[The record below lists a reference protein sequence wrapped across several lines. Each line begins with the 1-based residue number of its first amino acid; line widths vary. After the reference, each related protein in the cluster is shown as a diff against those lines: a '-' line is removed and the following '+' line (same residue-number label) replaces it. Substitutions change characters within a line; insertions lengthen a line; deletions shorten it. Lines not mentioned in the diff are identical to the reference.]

1 MAYSLLGK
9 NFIPPDIEAKVTGR
23 AKYAEDFRVEGMVF
37 CRLMLS
43 PVPHGLVTNIDAS
56 EALAMEG
63 VLGVLTADEVPTH
76 APNPILT
83 NEPKYIGEP
92 ILAVAAV
99 DETTAMD
106 ALDRIQVDIEPL
118 DFVVDPLV
126 SLYPGGP
133 DARTEGNIGVRGT
146 PTEVLKW
153 TAQDF
158 AAVPEGVLPMDGQPL
173 EEWSFGDLED
183 AFDNAILVLD
193 ETFVTEAN
201 SHHSM
206 EPRSNMAYWE
216 NGRCHIFGSGQS
228 QTFNMPVLSRLLNE
242 PIENIRYVGE
252 FCGGGF
258 GSKGTSYPVQV
269 IPALMSKKIGRPVM
283 MRISRAEEYYLGVAR
298 GGFQGRARLA
308 FREDGRITA
317 ADIYLV
323 QDSGATPGFWDF
335 RAAAEYVAVTY
346 TPISMRMRAVPVHTN
361 TAPRGP
367 QRGPGQNQMA
377 NAMEPLLDKA
387 ANELSISRLDIR
399 KVNAPTHDSLVA
411 EEHGNLVPLTSSFM
425 NQALDRGAEM
435 FNWAERSARS
445 GQRNGS
451 KVTGIAIGQGFHPAS
466 FSGFDG
472 LVRLSPEGKLHIHT
486 GVGNLGTYSHTGTSR
501 VAAEV
506 LKCNW
511 ENCLVMRGDSNRHLP
526 WNSGQFGSNTSGT
539 QTRTAYAAAVNAIG
553 KLKEIAATD
562 LGGSVD
568 DYDIADEKVFRKDDP
583 SVNMT
588 YAVAAQRAIELG
600 GKFSGEEM
608 PEDIHPI
615 TQAAV
620 RGLAGT
626 GLIGVAKDNLDA
638 GGLTPALVAG
648 FMEIELDIETGK
660 FEIIEYVA
668 VADCGTVIHPQ
679 SLATQ
684 IKGGAVMGIGH
695 ATLERI
701 IYDPQTG
708 LPGNIGFYQAKPPS
722 YLDVPSHMQVEAL
735 DEPDFVNPVGAKG
748 VGEPVMGA
756 ASAALVC
763 AISDAL
769 EGHYFNRTPVVRDMI
784 VNASAGRSQSHK
796 PLQINT
802 A

>member
-9 NFIPPDIEAKVTGR
+9 NFTPPDVEAKVTGR

-37 CRLMLS
+37 CRLFLS
-43 PVPHGLVTNIDAS
+43 PVPHGLVKNIDAS

-63 VLGVLTADEVPTH
+63 VLGVLTADEVPSH
-76 APNPILT
+76 ASDPILT

-99 DETTAMD
+99 DETTAMN
-106 ALDRIQVDIEPL
+106 ALDKIQVEIEPL
-118 DFVVDPLV
+118 DFVIDPLV

-133 DARTEGNIGVRGT
+133 NARTEGNAAVRGT
-146 PTEVLKW
+146 PTETIKW

-158 AAVPEGVLPMDGQPL
+158 AAVPEGVLPMDGQTF
-173 EEWSFGDLED
+173 EEWSYGDLEK
-183 AFDNAILVLD
+183 AFENATLVLD

-216 NGRCHIFGSGQS
+216 NGRCHVFGSGQS
-228 QTFNMPVLSRLLNE
+228 QSFNMPVLSRLLNE
-242 PIENIRYVGE
+242 PIENLRYVGE

-258 GSKGTSYPVQV
+258 GSKGTSYPVQA

-283 MRISRAEEYYLGVAR
+283 MRISRAEEYYLGIAR

-323 QDSGATPGFWDF
+323 QDAGPTPGFWDF

-346 TPISMRMRAVPVHTN
+346 TPLAMAMRAVPVHTN
-361 TAPRGP
+361 TVPRGP

-377 NAMEPLLDKA
+377 NAMEPLIDKA
-387 ANELSISRLDIR
+387 AKTLSISQLEIR
-399 KVNAPTHDSLVA
+399 KINAPNHDSLVA
-411 EEHGNLVPLTSSFM
+411 EEHGNLLPLTSAFM
-425 NQALDRGAEM
+425 HEALDRGAEM

-451 KVTGIAIGQGFHPAS
+451 KVTGVAIGQGFHPAS
-466 FSGFDG
+466 FAGFDG

-501 VAAEV
+501 VSAEI

-511 ENCLVMRGDSNRHLP
+511 ENCLVMRGDSDRHLP

-539 QTRTAYAAAVNAIG
+539 QTRTAYVAAINALE
-553 KLKEIAATD
+553 KLKEIAAID
-562 LGGSVD
+562 LGGSID
-568 DYDIADEKVFRKDDP
+568 DYDIGDEKVFRKDDP
-583 SVNMT
+583 AVSMT

-600 GKFSGEEM
+600 GKFSGEEI
-608 PEDIHPI
+608 PEDLHPI

-626 GLIGVAKDNLDA
+626 GLIGVAKDNLDP

-648 FMEIELDIETGK
+648 FMEIELDVETGK

-684 IKGGAVMGIGH
+684 IKGGAVMGIGL

-708 LPGNIGFYQAKPPS
+708 LPANIGLYQAKPPS
-722 YLDVPSHMQVEAL
+722 YLDVPSHMQVAAV
-735 DEPDFVNPVGAKG
+735 DEPDFVNPVGVKG

-763 AISDAL
+763 AISYAL
-769 EGHYFNRTPVVRDMI
+769 DGQYFNRTPIVRDMI
-784 VNASAGRSQSHK
+784 VNALAGRAQSHK

>member
-9 NFIPPDIEAKVTGR
+9 NFTPPDVEAKVTGR

-37 CRLMLS
+37 CRLFLS
-43 PVPHGLVTNIDAS
+43 PIPHGLVRNIDAS

-63 VLGVLTADEVPTH
+63 VLGILTADEVPSF
-76 APNPILT
+76 PEDPILT

-99 DETTAMD
+99 DETTAME
-106 ALDRIQVDIEPL
+106 ALDKIQVDIEPL

-133 DARTEGNIGVRGT
+133 NARTDGNAATRGT
-146 PTEVLKW
+146 AIETIKW

-158 AAVPEGVLPMDGQPL
+158 AAVPEGVLPMGEHAF
-173 EEWSFGDLED
+173 EEWSYGDTEAGLQD
-183 AFDNAILVLD
+183 ATLVLD
-193 ETFVTEAN
+193 ETFVTAGN

-216 NGRCHIFGSGQS
+216 NGRCHVFGSGQS
-228 QTFNMPVLSRLLNE
+228 QSFNMPVLARLIDE
-242 PIENIRYVGE
+242 PVENIHYVGE

-258 GSKGTSYPVQV
+258 GSKGRSYPVMA
-269 IPALMSKKIGRPVM
+269 IPPLMSKKINRPVM
-283 MRISRAEEYYLGVAR
+283 MRISREEEYYLGIAR
-298 GGFQGRARLA
+298 GGLQGRARLG
-308 FREDGRITA
+308 FREDGRIIA

-323 QDSGATPGFWDF
+323 QDAGPTPGFWDY
-335 RAAAEYVAVTY
+335 RAAAEYAAVTY
-346 TPISMRMRAVPVHTN
+346 TPVAMRMRGVPVHTN
-361 TAPRGP
+361 TIPRGP

-387 ANELSISRLDIR
+387 AKELGLDRVQIR
-399 KVNAPTHDSLVA
+399 KVNAPVHDSVV
-411 EEHGNLVPLTSSFM
+411 EERRIPLTSAYM
-425 NQALDRGAEM
+425 HEALDRGAEM

-451 KVTGIAIGQGFHPAS
+451 KVRGVAVGQGFHPAS
-466 FSGFDG
+466 FAGFDG

-486 GVGNLGTYSHTGTSR
+486 GVGNLGTYSHTDTSR
-501 VAAEV
+501 VAAEI

-511 ENCLVMRGDSNRHLP
+511 ENCLVVRGDSDRHLP

-539 QTRTAYAAAVNAIG
+539 QTRTAYAAAMNAIG
-553 KLKEIAATD
+553 KLKEIAAMD
-562 LGGSVD
+562 LGGSPD
-568 DYDIADEKVFRKDDP
+568 DYDIGDERVFRKDN
-583 SVNMT
+583 SSANMT
-588 YAVAAQRAIELG
+588 YAAAAQRAIELG
-600 GKFSGEEM
+600 GKFSGEEV
-608 PEDIHPI
+608 PEDVHPI

-620 RGLAGT
+620 RGLAGS
-626 GLIGVAKDNLDA
+626 GLIGVAKDNLAA
-638 GGLTPALVAG
+638 GGITPALVAG
-648 FMEIELDIETGK
+648 FMEIELDVETGK
-660 FEIIEYVA
+660 FEIIEYVG

-684 IKGGAVMGIGH
+684 IKGGAVMGIGL
-695 ATLERI
+695 AALERI

-708 LPGNIGFYQAKPPS
+708 LPGNIGLHQAKPPS
-722 YLDVPSHMQVEAL
+722 YLDVPAEMQWDAI
-735 DEPDFVNPVGAKG
+735 DEPDFVNPVGVKG
-748 VGEPVMGA
+748 IGEPVMGA

-763 AISDAL
+763 SISDAL
-769 EGHYFNRTPVVRDMI
+769 GGHYFNRSPIVPDMI
-784 VNASAGRSQSHK
+784 VNAVSGQEPSHK
-796 PLQINT
+796 PLQIST